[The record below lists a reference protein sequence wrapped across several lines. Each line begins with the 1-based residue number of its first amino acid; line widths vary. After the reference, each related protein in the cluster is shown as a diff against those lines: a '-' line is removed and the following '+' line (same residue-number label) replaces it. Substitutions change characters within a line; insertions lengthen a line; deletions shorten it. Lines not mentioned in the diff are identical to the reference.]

1 MDRLIFIPLFLF
13 FSLLFVLLST
23 IEEEKVILS
32 ENLINKLSTNVLI
45 IFKVIPTLL
54 VTLFVFLNP
63 LDDSLVSI
71 IFPLAFFLCFLA
83 DIGLEKNFL
92 VGMILFLLA
101 QLSLI
106 VSFLT
111 LAFTF
116 DVVIE
121 NVVIAL
127 ILFLLVLVYD
137 FFLLRYLSS
146 SEKGLGEFKVPVLV
160 YSVVIS
166 IMFVSTIYLF
176 LSSSVIDSLL
186 ISFGALFFVISDS
199 FIAFREF
206 HHKFK
211 WSELIVMSTYYGAL
225 LFLSGTVLIF

>member
-1 MDRLIFIPLFLF
+1 MDRLIFIPLFVF
-13 FSLLFVLLST
+13 FSLLFILLAT
-23 IEEEKVILS
+23 IEEEKVLLN
-32 ENLINKLSTNVLI
+32 ENIINKLSTNVLI

-54 VTLFVFLNP
+54 VALFVFLNP
-63 LDDSLVSI
+63 FDDSIVSI

-83 DIGLEKNFL
+83 DISIEKNFL
-92 VGMILFLLA
+92 AGMILFLLA

-106 VSFLT
+106 VSFLI
-111 LAFTF
+111 LASTF
-116 DVVIE
+116 DIVLE
-121 NVVIAL
+121 NSAITL
-127 ILFLLVLVYD
+127 IIFLIVLVYD

-176 LSSSVIDSLL
+176 LSSSMIDILL
-186 ISFGALFFVISDS
+186 IAYGALLFVISDS
-199 FIAFREF
+199 FIAIREF

-211 WSELIVMSTYYGAL
+211 WSELIIMSTYYGAL
-225 LFLSGTVLIF
+225 LFLSGTVLIL